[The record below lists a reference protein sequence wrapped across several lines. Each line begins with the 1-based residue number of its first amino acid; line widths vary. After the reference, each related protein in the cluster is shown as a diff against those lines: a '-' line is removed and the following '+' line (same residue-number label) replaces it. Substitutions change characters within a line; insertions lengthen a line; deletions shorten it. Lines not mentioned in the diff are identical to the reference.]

1 MVGKNISGTKESEV
15 ETFENI
21 CPLCNGSGIKL
32 INNRRF
38 LCECQRVETR
48 VIRRRFS
55 GLPNFERYPARPI
68 TETYIRE
75 YDAIKRSGRS
85 WLLYMGR
92 SGSGKSTQAYLIV
105 DALLN
110 RPRSIYAK
118 IFYYP
123 DLVRELSAYRFDAD
137 RFEDHIQNVLSPELI
152 VLDDWLDV
160 IPKPESF
167 EENIALMLI
176 KRRYIQ
182 RKPLVITTEI
192 LPDRFQN
199 AFPRH
204 GEALLGRLFELCDG
218 RLEIYD
224 ETSKNYRLEKF
235 F

>member
-1 MVGKNISGTKESEV
+1 MP
-15 ETFENI
+15 ETPENV
-21 CPLCNGSGIKL
+21 CPLCNGSGVKI

-38 LCECQRVETR
+38 LCECQRVEAR

-55 GLPNFERYPARPI
+55 GLPHFEKHPARPI
-68 TETYIRE
+68 TEQFIMN
-75 YDAIKRSGRS
+75 YDSIKRSGKN

-92 SGSGKSTQAYLIV
+92 SGSGKSTQAFLIV

-110 RPRSIYAK
+110 RPRPVYAK
-118 IFYYP
+118 VFYYP

-137 RFEDHIQNVLSPELI
+137 RFDERIQNVLTPELI

-167 EENIALMLI
+167 EENVALTLI
-176 KRRYIQ
+176 KRRYSQ
-182 RKPLVITTEI
+182 RKPLIVTTE
-192 LPDRFQN
+192 LTPDRFQS

-204 GEALLGRLFELCDG
+204 GEALLGRLFELCGG

-224 ETSKNYRLEKF
+224 ETSKNFRFEKVF
-235 F
+235 